1 MRRTLRV
8 KITAAVCGAVVL
20 VSIIMG
26 INCIR
31 ASRTVTEEDSQ
42 QMLTLMSSNRAE
54 ELNSTIEKIE
64 QSVDSLSNIT
74 LSTIDNF
81 SKFKTDNSYVE
92 ECTKSLEVT
101 TDNLAMN
108 TQGALCAYIRYN
120 PDFTEPTSG
129 IFLSKTGDSF
139 EFLTPTDFSTYDPT
153 DVAHV
158 GWYYIPVQNGEP
170 IWMDPYLNENINVYM
185 ISYVVPLFIE
195 DTSVGIVGMDV
206 DFSEIDNLVSETK
219 VYDTGYAYLLNA
231 DNMILSHKDYE
242 TGTSLEDVLP
252 EDYDI
257 IKNTDNEGKVISAGD
272 NSIVY
277 TMLDNGMKLVVTVSE
292 KELMSRTNSLTNTI
306 IGMIL
311 FAFILSIVY
320 AAFISGTIS
329 KPIIKL
335 TKIIQLTADLDFAT
349 QIDGEKLMSRK
360 DETGEMAK
368 AIVRMRSHL
377 EEMVQN
383 IDDSRNEL
391 NESISRLQD
400 ASEGIAEI
408 AESNSAY
415 TEELAAGM
423 GESED
428 AIDKVQT
435 NLEAINNNARSIE
448 KLSKEGKALSA
459 EIMMRAATL
468 RDSTKNASDKTRDV
482 YNCVKQ
488 EAESALKKSK
498 AVDQINA
505 LTNVIDDISSQTS
518 LLALNASIEAARAGE
533 AGKGFAV
540 VATEISNLAQQTSD
554 TVSNI
559 NKIVSEVNDAVSDM
573 ARCLDSSID
582 FMGETVLKDYEEF
595 GKVSEQYKKDAVIVE
610 GNMASVNDAI
620 IKLSGNIAEIKE
632 SVDGIGNAINEAS
645 ISINEIAGSTTDM
658 AEKTGRNKDV
668 VDSSMENINLLNQIV
683 EQFQIGNKE

>member
-1 MRRTLRV
+1 MKQTLRV

-20 VSIIMG
+20 VSVIMG
-26 INCIR
+26 VNCIR
-31 ASRTVTEEDSQ
+31 ASRAVTEEDSQ
-42 QMLTLMSSNRAE
+42 QMLTMLCNNKAE
-54 ELNSTIEKIE
+54 ELNGTIEKIE

-81 SKFKTDNSYVE
+81 AKFKTDGDYVE

-108 TQGALCAYIRYN
+108 TQGALCAYVRYN

-129 IFLSKTGDSF
+129 IFLSKDGDTF
-139 EFLTPTDFSTYDPT
+139 EFLTPTDFSVYDPS
-153 DVAHV
+153 DVTHV
-158 GWYYIPVQNGEP
+158 GWYYIPIQKGKP

-185 ISYVVPLFIE
+185 ISYVVPIFID
-195 DTSVGIVGMDV
+195 DTSVGVVGMDV
-206 DFSEIDNLVSETK
+206 DFSEIDDLVSEAK
-219 VYDTGYAYLLNA
+219 IYDTGYAYLLNA
-231 DNMILSHKDYE
+231 DNKILSHKDFD
-242 TGTSLEDVLP
+242 TGMNLEEVLP
-252 EDYDI
+252 EDYEVI
-257 IKNTDNEGKVISAGD
+257 TNPDNEGKVISAGD

-277 TMLDNGMKLVVTVSE
+277 TTLNNGMKLIVTVSE
-292 KELMSRTNSLTNTI
+292 KELLSRTNSLTNTI

-311 FAFILSIVY
+311 FAFILSIIY

-349 QIDGEKLMSRK
+349 QIDSQNLMNRK
-360 DETGEMAK
+360 DETGDMAK
-368 AIVRMRSHL
+368 AIVRMRNHL
-377 EEMVQN
+377 EEMVRN
-383 IDDSRNEL
+383 IDSSRNEL
-391 NESISRLQD
+391 NVNISHLQS
-400 ASEGIAEI
+400 ASDGIAEI

-428 AIDKVQT
+428 AIEKVQS
-435 NLEAINNNARSIE
+435 NLESINNNARSIE
-448 KLSKEGKALSA
+448 KLSKEGKGLSA
-459 EIMMRAATL
+459 EIMTRAATL

-488 EAESALKKSK
+488 EAEAALKKSK

-595 GKVSEQYKKDAVIVE
+595 GKVSEQYKEDATIIE
-610 GNMASVNDAI
+610 DNMASVNDAI

-632 SVDGIGNAINEAS
+632 SVDGISNAINEAN
-645 ISINEIAGSTTDM
+645 ISINEIARSTTDM

-668 VDSSMENINLLNQIV
+668 VDSSMENINMLNQIV
-683 EQFQIGNKE
+683 EQFQIGDKE